1 MAKNAKDLTNEDRIQ
16 LALHAFLAG
25 EIPSVRQAAQR
36 YGIARTTLQ
45 QRVHEKPA
53 KKDSKIHL
61 QRLSVSE
68 EDSIEKAIYQL
79 DTWGWPMSIAE
90 VEQLVTELLR
100 KKVDMEPLGKT
111 WFMFWAAGKKI

>member
-61 QRLSVSE
+61 QRLSVPE

-79 DTWGWPMSIAE
+79 DA
-90 VEQLVTELLR
+90 
-100 KKVDMEPLGKT
+100 
-111 WFMFWAAGKKI
+111 